1 MAGMA
6 PDPTPRQW
14 FLRSVAF
21 LLGLFVLALGAAFLF
36 GGVSDDKAT
45 FRSIA
50 REANSAFEPNCSG
63 GGEGRWRCWVYD
75 PSGSGATR
83 YLVSASGDC
92 WTARRGRVRLE
103 GCVAL
108 RDRYPFVDSAYSAWE
123 LQ

>member
-21 LLGLFVLALGAAFLF
+21 LLGLFVLALG
-36 GGVSDDKAT
+36 
-45 FRSIA
+45 
-50 REANSAFEPNCSG
+50 
-63 GGEGRWRCWVYD
+63 RCWVYD

-83 YLVSASGDC
+83 YLVGARGDC